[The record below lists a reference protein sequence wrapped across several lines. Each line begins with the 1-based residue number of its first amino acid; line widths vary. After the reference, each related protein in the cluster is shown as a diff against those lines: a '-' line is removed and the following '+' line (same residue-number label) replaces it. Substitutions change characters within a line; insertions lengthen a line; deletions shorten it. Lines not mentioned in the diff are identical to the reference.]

1 MKGFLLVCIGMFVVF
16 AVILYISQG
25 KLIYLPQRY
34 SPKMDEFK
42 RVDSISYLLGG
53 KKQFLYVPHRIN
65 EELPE
70 QIWWVFGGNGSV
82 ALGWVGAVE
91 AVSPKANRAFVL
103 FDYPGYGLNEGEP
116 NPERIAKSLNLAI
129 PEVAKHLGF
138 SEGELIARSSTLGH
152 SLGSAVA
159 FDFADR
165 YGLDRVIAIS
175 PFTTMAAMAR
185 KQMGPVIS
193 MLLSH
198 RYDNEKS
205 LDAILN
211 SNRSADITIFHGSL
225 DSLIPVS
232 MGKALA
238 DRDKSGERVK
248 FISVPGAGHNDIVMR
263 IAPDLIR
270 MVAE

>member
-1 MKGFLLVCIGMFVVF
+1 MKGLLLVCIGLFVLF
-16 AVILYISQG
+16 AVLMYIGQG

-34 SPKMDEFK
+34 SPKMEEFK
-42 RVDSISYLLGG
+42 RVDSISYLLDG
-53 KKQFLYVPHRIN
+53 KKQFLYVPHRIHEN
-65 EELPE
+65 LPGK
-70 QIWWVFGGNGSV
+70 IWWVFGGNGSV

-103 FDYPGYGLNEGEP
+103 FDYPGYGLNEGNP
-116 NPERIAKSLNLAI
+116 NPERIAESLNLAI

-138 SEGELIARSSTLGH
+138 SEGELIARSSALGH
-152 SLGSAVA
+152 SLGAAVA

-165 YGLDRVIAIS
+165 YELNRVIAIS
-175 PFTTMAAMAR
+175 PFTTMEAMAKR
-185 KQMGPVIS
+185 QMGPVIS

-205 LDAILN
+205 LDRILN
-211 SNRSADITIFHGSL
+211 SKRPADITIFHGAS
-225 DSLIPVS
+225 DSLIPAS

-238 DRDKSGERVK
+238 ARDESGERVK
-248 FISVPGAGHNDIVMR
+248 FISVPEAGHNDVLMR
-263 IAPDLIR
+263 IVPELIR